1 MRSPRLRLSV
11 TPAAIALGCCWLCLE
26 PGGLFWPFWL
36 GVACHEAGHL
46 AALRLLGVPVTA
58 LRVTA
63 LGCILETGA
72 MSYRAEACCA
82 AAGPAASLLVCLLLP
97 RLLPRAALMSL
108 LLAAGNLLPLWPLD
122 GGRILLAV
130 ASQQLPLAQ
139 AQQLSRICAALTLA
153 LCWALAIFAACRLHL
168 GLWPPLLAASL
179 QLRAGRALQSE
190 KFLAKKPGCRYNKSK
205 HTRNHAA
212 APRGGKRSSHDRST
226 GPHLAGR
233 AETRPVCRRR
243 I

>member
-11 TPAAIALGCCWLCLE
+11 TPAAIALGCCWLCLN
-26 PGGLFWPFWL
+26 PGGLLGPFLL

-97 RLLPRAALMSL
+97 RLLPRTALISL

-130 ASQQLPLAQ
+130 ASQHLPLAQ
-139 AQQLSRICAALTLA
+139 AQRLSRICAALTLA
-153 LCWALAIFAACRLHL
+153 
-168 GLWPPLLAASL
+168 LWPPLLAASL

-190 KFLAKKPGCRYNKSK
+190 KFLAKKPGCRYNKK
-205 HTRNHAA
+205 KY
-212 APRGGKRSSHDRST
+212 PRIHKKSRCGLPQRQKEQ
-226 GPHLAGR
+226 P
-233 AETRPVCRRR
+233 
-243 I
+243 

>member
-1 MRSPRLRLSV
+1 MQRCVCWASPSQRCASRH
-11 TPAAIALGCCWLCLE
+11 W
-26 PGGLFWPFWL
+26 
-36 GVACHEAGHL
+36 
-46 AALRLLGVPVTA
+46 
-58 LRVTA
+58 
-63 LGCILETGA
+63 
-72 MSYRAEACCA
+72 A

-139 AQQLSRICAALTLA
+139 AQRLSRICAALTLA

-205 HTRNHAA
+205 HTRNHAV
-212 APRGGKRSSHDRST
+212 APRGGKRSSHD
-226 GPHLAGR
+226 
-233 AETRPVCRRR
+233 
-243 I
+243 

>member
-11 TPAAIALGCCWLCLE
+11 TPAAIVLGCCWLCLE
-26 PGGLFWPFWL
+26 PGGLFWPFLL

-58 LRVTA
+58 LRITA

-139 AQQLSRICAALTLA
+139 AQRLSRICAALTLA

-168 GLWPPLLAASL
+168 GLWPPLLAAS
-179 QLRAGRALQSE
+179 SE
-190 KFLAKKPGCRYNKSK
+190 K
-205 HTRNHAA
+205 
-212 APRGGKRSSHDRST
+212 
-226 GPHLAGR
+226 
-233 AETRPVCRRR
+233 
-243 I
+243 